1 MGHPAP
7 DAGRSVIF
15 PAPVFEGCR
24 NNTILTDVFT
34 ENRGASANHYTT
46 RFCLYPSITHA
57 MRELLLINITGPDK
71 PGLTAKITAIL
82 AGYNVPVLDLGQ
94 AVIHNHLSLGMLV
107 EVPKESASSP
117 VLKDLLFCAH
127 TLGIQIT
134 FTPVA
139 DEEYDRWVGE
149 QGKPRYLLSLLS
161 RKITAEQLE
170 RVSSI
175 VAAHHLNIDT
185 ISRLSGRIPLD
196 NGDNHTRACVE
207 FSLRGTLSDEN
218 LFREQLLAITDSLG
232 IDIAF
237 QEDNIFRRNRRM
249 VVFDM
254 DSTLITSEVIDE
266 LAKEAGVGE
275 EVSAITE
282 QAMRGELDF
291 NESLQRRVAQLRGLD
306 EHVMES
312 IAARLQLTEGA
323 ERLFGNL
330 KRLGFKTAI
339 LSGGFTYFGHYLQK
353 KLSIDYV
360 YANTLEIENGKL
372 TGRVVGKVVDGSRK
386 AELLGLL
393 AAKENIRL
401 EQTVAVGDGA
411 NDLPMLGKAGLGIA
425 FRAKPI
431 VRERAR
437 QAISTLGLDAILYLM
452 GFRDRDELAE

>member
-1 MGHPAP
+1 
-7 DAGRSVIF
+7 
-15 PAPVFEGCR
+15 
-24 NNTILTDVFT
+24 
-34 ENRGASANHYTT
+34 
-46 RFCLYPSITHA
+46 

-71 PGLTAKITAIL
+71 PGLTSKIAAIL
-82 AGYNVPVLDLGQ
+82 SGYNVPVLDIGQ

-107 EVPKESASSP
+107 EVPRESASSP
-117 VLKDLLFCAH
+117 ILKDLLFCAH

-139 DEEYDRWVGE
+139 DDEYDRWVGE

-161 RKITAEQLE
+161 RKISAEQLE
-170 RVSSI
+170 RVSSL
-175 VAAHHLNIDT
+175 VAAHRLNIDT

-196 NGDNHTRACVE
+196 NGDSHTRACVE

-291 NESLQRRVAQLRGLD
+291 NESLERRVAQLRGLD
-306 EHVMES
+306 EQVMES

-330 KRLGFKTAI
+330 KRLGYKTAI

-372 TGRVVGKVVDGSRK
+372 TGRVLGKVVDGARK

-393 AAKENIRL
+393 AEKENISL

-431 VRERAR
+431 VRERAK

>member
-1 MGHPAP
+1 
-7 DAGRSVIF
+7 
-15 PAPVFEGCR
+15 
-24 NNTILTDVFT
+24 
-34 ENRGASANHYTT
+34 
-46 RFCLYPSITHA
+46 
-57 MRELLLINITGPDK
+57 MRELLLVNITGPDK

-82 AGYNVPVLDLGQ
+82 AIYDIPVLDIGQ
-94 AVIHNHLSLGMLV
+94 AVIHNHLSLGMLI

-117 VLKDLLFCAH
+117 VLKELLFCAH
-127 TLGIQIT
+127 TLGIQIS
-134 FTPVA
+134 FTPVS
-139 DEEYDRWVGE
+139 DDEYDRWVGE
-149 QGKPRYLLSLLS
+149 QGKHRYLLTLLS

-175 VAAHHLNIDT
+175 VAAHHLNIDD
-185 ISRLSGRIPLD
+185 ISRLSGRIPLENGD
-196 NGDNHTRACVE
+196 NGNHTRACVE
-207 FSLRGTLSDEN
+207 FSVRGTLLDEA

-266 LAKEAGVGE
+266 LALEAGVGE
-275 EVSAITE
+275 EVAAITE

-291 NESLQRRVAQLRGLD
+291 NESLQRRVSKLKGLD

-330 KRLGFKTAI
+330 KRLGYKTAI

-360 YANTLEIENGKL
+360 YANTLEIENGCL
-372 TGRVVGKVVDGSRK
+372 TGRVLGRVVDGARK
-386 AELLGLL
+386 AELLELL
-393 AAKENIRL
+393 AEKENISL

-431 VRERAR
+431 VRERAK

>member
-1 MGHPAP
+1 
-7 DAGRSVIF
+7 
-15 PAPVFEGCR
+15 
-24 NNTILTDVFT
+24 
-34 ENRGASANHYTT
+34 
-46 RFCLYPSITHA
+46 
-57 MRELLLINITGPDK
+57 MRELLLVNSTGPDK

-82 AGYNVPVLDLGQ
+82 AIYDIPVLDIGQ
-94 AVIHNHLSLGMLV
+94 AVIHNHLSLGMLI

-117 VLKDLLFCAH
+117 VLKELLFCAH
-127 TLGIQIT
+127 TLGIQIS
-134 FTPVA
+134 FTPVS
-139 DEEYDRWVGE
+139 DDEYDRWVGE
-149 QGKPRYLLSLLS
+149 QGKHRYLLTLLS

-175 VAAHHLNIDT
+175 VAAHHLNIDD
-185 ISRLSGRIPLD
+185 ISRLSGRIPLENGD
-196 NGDNHTRACVE
+196 NDNHTRACVE
-207 FSLRGTLSDEN
+207 FSVRGTLLDEA

-266 LAKEAGVGE
+266 LALEAGVGK
-275 EVSAITE
+275 EVAAITE
-282 QAMRGELDF
+282 QAMRGELEF
-291 NESLQRRVAQLRGLD
+291 NESLQRRVAQLKGLD
-306 EHVMES
+306 EHLMET

-372 TGRVVGKVVDGSRK
+372 TGRVLGKVVDGARK
-386 AELLGLL
+386 AELLGIL
-393 AAKENIRL
+393 AEKENIRL

-431 VRERAR
+431 VRERAK

>member
-1 MGHPAP
+1 
-7 DAGRSVIF
+7 
-15 PAPVFEGCR
+15 
-24 NNTILTDVFT
+24 
-34 ENRGASANHYTT
+34 
-46 RFCLYPSITHA
+46 

-71 PGLTAKITAIL
+71 PGLTSKIAAIL
-82 AGYNVPVLDLGQ
+82 AGYNVPVLDIGQ

-107 EVPKESASSP
+107 EVPRESASSP
-117 VLKDLLFCAH
+117 ILKDLLFCAH

-139 DEEYDRWVGE
+139 DDEYDGWVGE

-161 RKITAEQLE
+161 RKISAEQLE
-170 RVSSI
+170 RVSSL
-175 VAAHHLNIDT
+175 VAAHRLNIDT

-196 NGDNHTRACVE
+196 NGDSHTRACVE

-291 NESLQRRVAQLRGLD
+291 NESLERRVAQLRGLD
-306 EHVMES
+306 EQVMES

-330 KRLGFKTAI
+330 KRLGYKTAI

-372 TGRVVGKVVDGSRK
+372 TGRVLGKVVDGARK

-393 AAKENIRL
+393 AEKENISL

-431 VRERAR
+431 VRERAK